1 VEIRLEES
9 MKGKV
14 EEKES
19 LEQVTRRFPEL
30 DEPARRRAALR
41 MAAGE
46 KAQAAFAQE
55 SVILQM
61 VRAYN
66 P

>member
-1 VEIRLEES
+1 MKATVEDRES
-9 MKGKV
+9 F
-14 EEKES
+14 
-19 LEQVTRRFPEL
+19 EQVTRRFPEL
-30 DEPARRRAALR
+30 DEPARRRAAER

-55 SVILQM
+55 SVILHM

-66 P
+66 

>member
-1 VEIRLEES
+1 MNAKMEE
-9 MKGKV
+9 G
-14 EEKES
+14 ETFD
-19 LEQVTRRFPEL
+19 QVTGRFPER
-30 DEPARRRAALR
+30 DEPACRRAADR

-55 SVILQM
+55 SVILHM

-66 P
+66 T

>member
-1 VEIRLEES
+1 MNAKLADVES
-9 MKGKV
+9 F
-14 EEKES
+14 
-19 LEQVTRRFPEL
+19 EQVRGRFPEL
-30 DEPARRRAALR
+30 DEPARRRAAER

-55 SVILQM
+55 SVILHI

-66 P
+66 T

>member
-1 VEIRLEES
+1 MKAEVEDRES
-9 MKGKV
+9 F
-14 EEKES
+14 
-19 LEQVTRRFPEL
+19 EQVTRRFPEL
-30 DEPARRRAALR
+30 DEAARRRAAER

-55 SVILQM
+55 SVILHM

-66 P
+66 

>member
-1 VEIRLEES
+1 MSAKMEDMES
-9 MKGKV
+9 F
-14 EEKES
+14 
-19 LEQVTRRFPEL
+19 EQVTVRFPEL
-30 DEPARRRAALR
+30 DEPARRRAADR

-55 SVILQM
+55 SVILHM

-66 P
+66 T

>member
-1 VEIRLEES
+1 MNAKMDDVES
-9 MKGKV
+9 F
-14 EEKES
+14 
-19 LEQVTRRFPEL
+19 EQVTGRFPEL
-30 DEPARRRAALR
+30 DEPARRRAAER

-55 SVILQM
+55 SVILHM

-66 P
+66 A

>member
-1 VEIRLEES
+1 MTR
-9 MKGKV
+9 KV

-19 LEQVTRRFPEL
+19 VEQVTQRFPEL
-30 DEPARRRAALR
+30 DEPARRRAADR

-55 SVILQM
+55 SVILHM

-66 P
+66 